1 MDKEDHKEITNL
13 QSHTFFLPSEHLE
26 GDFLFHTF
34 YFINFTNFTNFFL
47 SLRKISTME
56 SVPALFS
63 DLALILITAGVTT
76 VIFKWLKQPLVL
88 GYIVSGFLI
97 GPHFTYFPVVG
108 DATSVSTWSE
118 IGMVFLLF
126 AIGLEFSF
134 KKLKKVG
141 GPGAI
146 MVLTELIIMFTIGF
160 FVGKLFGWQRMN
172 CIFLGC
178 MLSISSTSIIVK
190 AFDDL
195 KLKNE
200 KFTADVIG
208 ALVVEDLV
216 AVILM
221 VILSTLSVGNTFDG
235 GELVLSMLKLVF
247 FLIIWFIF
255 GIYLIPSFLRLIRK
269 FMTEET
275 LVIIAIGLC
284 FMMVMLANYAGFSSA
299 LGAFV
304 MGSIL
309 AETLEADII
318 HRLITPIKNLFGA
331 IFFVSVGMMVNPQI
345 LVQYTWPVVIIALTV
360 MIIKTLSATFGML
373 ISGRDI
379 QTSLKAGF
387 CFCQI
392 GEFSFIIASLGL
404 SFKVIDEYLYPIIVT
419 VSIITTFFT
428 PYIIRLANPLYEW
441 LNPRIP
447 ERWKQAMT
455 NYSQGFKVNENTTL
469 TFKTFVVNQFKNMV
483 IYGCIIFAL
492 AVICFSAIGPFI
504 IKNINGLWGGVV
516 SIAVTLVILSP
527 FIWAMAFKYKISL
540 TNSRLITKNAFERH
554 VIAIIFILRY
564 LIAIT
569 IVTMIIRHFVSI
581 NIFEAIG
588 IAIAVSVL
596 LAFSNGIMKF
606 YDRLEKNFMENLNK
620 RQKQASFMIPEV
632 LQQNFHLE
640 KMTVS
645 PLSQIVGKQLKD
657 TVFRPKFKVSVVCVE
672 RGKNIYDLP
681 DKDLTFYPYDVV
693 TLVGSDENINKVK
706 PIIEIED
713 NELIRER
720 EKHNLSLHNVKIS
733 EKSPLCHV
741 SLLNSMFKDKYDA
754 MVIAIQRDTE
764 FVLSPSASTVFNN
777 NDIVWFV
784 SSNEAANLIKQK
796 EEI

>member
-1 MDKEDHKEITNL
+1 M
-13 QSHTFFLPSEHLE
+13 E
-26 GDFLFHTF
+26 G
-34 YFINFTNFTNFFL
+34 I
-47 SLRKISTME
+47 
-56 SVPALFS
+56 PALFS
-63 DLALILITAGVTT
+63 DLALILITAGITT

-88 GYIVSGFLI
+88 GYIVAGFLI

-108 DATSVSTWSE
+108 DTTSVSTWSE

-146 MVLTELIIMFTIGF
+146 MVLTELIIMFTTGF

-235 GELVLSMLKLVF
+235 GELVLSMIKLAF
-247 FLIIWFIF
+247 FLIIWFVF

-318 HRLITPIKNLFGA
+318 HKLVTPIKNLFAA
-331 IFFVSVGMMVNPQI
+331 IFFVSVGMLVDPKI
-345 LVQYTWPVVIIALTV
+345 LVEYTWPVVIIALTV
-360 MIIKTLSATFGML
+360 MIVKTLSATFGML

-379 QTSLKAGF
+379 HTSLKAGF

-419 VSIITTFFT
+419 VSIVTTFFT
-428 PYIIRLANPLYEW
+428 PYIIRLANPLYNW

-447 ERWKQAMT
+447 EKWKQAMT
-455 NYSQGFKVNENTTL
+455 NYSQGFKVSDSTTL
-469 TFKTFVVNQFKNMV
+469 TFKTFVINQFKNMV

-492 AVICFSAIGPFI
+492 AIICYSAIGPFI
-504 IKNINGLWGGVV
+504 IRNIHGLWGGVT
-516 SIAVTLVILSP
+516 SIAVTLAVVSP
-527 FIWAMAFKYKISL
+527 FIWAMAFKYRISL
-540 TNSRLITKNAFERH
+540 TNSRLITKNIFERH
-554 VIAIIFILRY
+554 VIVFIFILRY
-564 LIAIT
+564 IIAIT
-569 IVTMIIRHFVSI
+569 VITNILRHFISFNFFAAVGI
-581 NIFEAIG
+581 AIG
-588 IAIAVSVL
+588 ISII

-606 YDRLEKNFMENLNK
+606 YDKLEKNFMDNLNK
-620 RQKQASFMIPEV
+620 RQKQASFIIPEV

-640 KMTVS
+640 KVVVS
-645 PLSQIVGKQLKD
+645 PLSRVVGKHLKD
-657 TVFRPKFKVSVVCVE
+657 TVFRSQFKVSVVCIE
-672 RGKNIYDLP
+672 RGNHTYDLP
-681 DKDLTFYPYDVV
+681 DKDMAFYPYDIV

-706 PIIEIED
+706 PIIEVED
-713 NELIRER
+713 PELIHER
-720 EKHNLSLHNVKIS
+720 QDHNMSLHSVKIS
-733 EKSPLCHV
+733 ENSPICHV

-754 MVIAIQRDTE
+754 MVIAIQRGDH
-764 FVLSPSASTVFNN
+764 FILSPSAATVFNC
-777 NDIVWFV
+777 NDVIWFV
-784 SSNEAANLIKQK
+784 SSVEAAKMIIQK

>member
-1 MDKEDHKEITNL
+1 M
-13 QSHTFFLPSEHLE
+13 E
-26 GDFLFHTF
+26 G
-34 YFINFTNFTNFFL
+34 
-47 SLRKISTME
+47 
-56 SVPALFS
+56 VPALFS
-63 DLALILITAGVTT
+63 DLALILVTAGITT

-88 GYIVSGFLI
+88 GYIVAGFLI
-97 GPHFTYFPVVG
+97 GPHFTYFPVIN
-108 DATSVSTWSE
+108 DPTSVETWSE

-146 MVLTELIIMFTIGF
+146 MVLTELIIMFSIGF
-160 FVGKLFGWQRMN
+160 TVGKLFGWQKMN

-195 KLKNE
+195 KLKNQ

-221 VILSTLSVGNTFDG
+221 VILSTLSVGNTFNG
-235 GELVLSMLKLVF
+235 GELVLSMIKLMF

-255 GIYLIPSFLRLIRK
+255 GIYLIPSFLRLIRR

-318 HRLITPIKNLFGA
+318 HKLVTPIKNLFAA
-331 IFFVSVGMMVNPQI
+331 IFFVSVGMMVNPKV
-345 LVQYTWPVVIIALTV
+345 LVEYTWPVVIIALTI
-360 MIIKTLSATFGML
+360 MIFKTLSATFGML

-379 QTSLKAGF
+379 HTSFKAGF

-404 SFKVIDEYLYPIIVT
+404 SFKVIDEFLYPIIVT
-419 VSIITTFFT
+419 VSIVTTFFT
-428 PYIIRLANPLYEW
+428 PYIIRLADPLYNW

-447 ERWKQAMT
+447 EKWKQTMT
-455 NYSQGFKVNENTTL
+455 NYSEGFKVSENTTL
-469 TFKTFVVNQFKNMV
+469 TFKTFVINQFKNML

-492 AVICFSAIGPFI
+492 GIICYSAIGPFI
-504 IKNINGLWGGVV
+504 MKNINGLWGGVTA
-516 SIAVTLVILSP
+516 IAVTTVIISP
-527 FIWAMAFKYKISL
+527 FIWAMAFKYRISL
-540 TNSRLITKNAFERH
+540 TNSKLITKNVFERH
-554 VIAIIFILRY
+554 VIVIIFVIRYLLALIVITNILR
-564 LIAIT
+564 
-569 IVTMIIRHFVSI
+569 HFISI
-581 NIFEAIG
+581 NFFAALGIAIG
-588 IAIAVSVL
+588 ISLI
-596 LAFSNGIMKF
+596 LAFSNRIMKF
-606 YDRLEKNFMENLNK
+606 YDRLEHNFMDNLNK
-620 RQKQASFMIPEV
+620 RQKQASFIIPEV
-632 LQQNFHLE
+632 LQENFHLE
-640 KMTVS
+640 KVTVS

-657 TVFRPKFKVSVVCVE
+657 TVFRSKYKVSVVCIE
-672 RGKNIYDLP
+672 RGKDTYDLP
-681 DKDLTFYPYDVV
+681 DKDTTFYPYDIV
-693 TLVGSDENINKVK
+693 TLVGCDDNINKVK
-706 PIIEIED
+706 PIIEVED
-713 NELIRER
+713 TELIHER
-720 EKHNLSLHNVKIS
+720 KDHNMSLHSVKIS
-733 EKSPLCHV
+733 ENSPICRV

-754 MVIAIQRDTE
+754 MVIAIQRGND
-764 FVLSPSASTVFNN
+764 FILSPSALTIFNC

-784 SSNEAANLIKQK
+784 SSAEAAKMIIQK

>member
-1 MDKEDHKEITNL
+1 M
-13 QSHTFFLPSEHLE
+13 E
-26 GDFLFHTF
+26 G
-34 YFINFTNFTNFFL
+34 
-47 SLRKISTME
+47 
-56 SVPALFS
+56 VPALFS
-63 DLALILITAGVTT
+63 DLALILVTAGITT

-88 GYIVSGFLI
+88 GYIVAGFLI
-97 GPHFTYFPVVG
+97 GPHFVYFPVVS
-108 DATSVSTWSE
+108 DTTSVETWSE

-146 MVLTELIIMFTIGF
+146 MVLTELIIMFSIGF
-160 FVGKLFGWQRMN
+160 LVGKLFGWQKMN

-195 KLKNE
+195 KLKNQ

-221 VILSTLSVGNTFDG
+221 VILSTLSVGNTFNG
-235 GELVLSMLKLVF
+235 GELVLSMIKLMF

-318 HRLITPIKNLFGA
+318 HKLVTPIKNLFAA
-331 IFFVSVGMMVNPQI
+331 IFFVSVGMMVDPKI
-345 LVQYTWPVVIIALTV
+345 LVEYTWPVVIIALTI
-360 MIIKTLSATFGML
+360 MIFKTLSATFGML

-379 QTSLKAGF
+379 HTSFKAGF

-419 VSIITTFFT
+419 VSIVTTFFT
-428 PYIIRLANPLYEW
+428 PYIIRLADPLYNW

-447 ERWKQAMT
+447 EKWKQTMT
-455 NYSQGFKVNENTTL
+455 NYSEGFKVNEDTTL
-469 TFKTFVVNQFKNMV
+469 TLKTFIINQFKNML

-492 AVICFSAIGPFI
+492 AIICFSAIGPFI
-504 IKNINGLWGGVV
+504 LNNIHGIWGGVTSV
-516 SIAVTLVILSP
+516 AVTLAIVSP
-527 FIWAMAFKYKISL
+527 FIWAMAFKYRISL
-540 TNSRLITKNAFERH
+540 TNSRLITKNLFERH
-554 VIAIIFILRY
+554 VIVLLFIIRYIIALSLITYILRHF
-564 LIAIT
+564 IT
-569 IVTMIIRHFVSI
+569 INF
-581 NIFEAIG
+581 FAAIG
-588 IAIAVSVL
+588 IAVGISL
-596 LAFSNGIMKF
+596 ILAFSNGIMKF
-606 YDRLEKNFMENLNK
+606 YDRLERNFMDNLNK
-620 RQKQASFMIPEV
+620 RQKQASFIIPEV

-640 KMTVS
+640 KVTVS
-645 PLSQIVGKQLKD
+645 PLSQVVGKHLKD
-657 TVFRPKFKVSVVCVE
+657 TVFRSQYKVSVVCIE
-672 RGKNIYDLP
+672 RGNNTYDLP
-681 DKDLTFYPYDVV
+681 DKDMAFYPYDIV

-706 PIIEIED
+706 PIIEVED
-713 NELIRER
+713 TELIHER
-720 EKHNLSLHNVKIS
+720 KDHNMSLHSFKVS
-733 EKSPLCHV
+733 EKSQLCHV

-754 MVIAIQRDTE
+754 MVIAIQRGND
-764 FVLSPSASTVFNN
+764 FILSPSASTIFHC

-784 SSNEAANLIKQK
+784 SSVDAAKMIIQK
-796 EEI
+796 EEL

>member
-1 MDKEDHKEITNL
+1 M
-13 QSHTFFLPSEHLE
+13 E
-26 GDFLFHTF
+26 G
-34 YFINFTNFTNFFL
+34 
-47 SLRKISTME
+47 
-56 SVPALFS
+56 VPALFF
-63 DLALILITAGVTT
+63 DLALILITAGITT

-88 GYIVSGFLI
+88 GYIVAGFLI
-97 GPHFTYFPVVG
+97 GPHFTYFPVVE
-108 DATSVSTWSE
+108 DPSSVETWSE

-146 MVLTELIIMFTIGF
+146 MVLTELIIMFTTGF
-160 FVGKLFGWQRMN
+160 FVGKLFGWQKMN

-195 KLKNE
+195 KLKSQ

-221 VILSTLSVGNTFDG
+221 VILSTLSVGNTFNG
-235 GELVLSMLKLVF
+235 GELVLSMVKLMF
-247 FLIIWFIF
+247 FLVIWFIF
-255 GIYLIPSFLRLIRK
+255 GIYLIPSFLRFIRK

-275 LVIIAIGLC
+275 LVIIGIGLC

-318 HRLITPIKNLFGA
+318 HKLVTPIKNLFAA
-331 IFFVSVGMMVNPQI
+331 IFFVSVGMMVDPKI
-345 LVQYTWPVVIIALTV
+345 LVDYTWPVVIIALTI
-360 MIIKTLSATFGML
+360 MIVKTLSATFGML

-379 QTSLKAGF
+379 HTSLKAGF

-419 VSIITTFFT
+419 VSIVTTFFT
-428 PYIIRLANPLYEW
+428 PYIIRLANPLYNW

-455 NYSQGFKVNENTTL
+455 NYSEGFKLNDNTTL
-469 TFKTFVVNQFKNMV
+469 TFKAFVINQFKNMV

-492 AVICFSAIGPFI
+492 ALICYSAIGPFVVNN
-504 IKNINGLWGGVV
+504 IKGLWGGLT
-516 SIAVTLVILSP
+516 SIAITLAILAP

-540 TNSRLITKNAFERH
+540 TNSRLISKNLFERH
-554 VIAIIFILRY
+554 VIASIFILRY
-564 LIAIT
+564 IIAIF
-569 IVTMIIRHFVSI
+569 IITNILRHFISI
-581 NIFEAIG
+581 NFFAAIG
-588 IAIAVSVL
+588 IAVVISL
-596 LAFSNGIMKF
+596 ILAFSNSIMKF

-620 RQKQASFMIPEV
+620 RQKQASFIIPEV

-640 KMTVS
+640 KVIVS
-645 PLSQIVGKQLKD
+645 PLSQVVGKQLKN
-657 TVFRPKFKVSVVCVE
+657 TVFRSQYKVSVVSIE
-672 RGKNIYDLP
+672 RGNTIYDLP
-681 DKDLTFYPYDVV
+681 DKDIVFYPYDIV

-706 PIIEIED
+706 PIIEVED
-713 NELIRER
+713 PELIHER
-720 EKHNLSLHNVKIS
+720 KGHNMSLHSVTLS
-733 EKSPLCHV
+733 DKSPICQV
-741 SLLNSMFKDKYDA
+741 SLLNSLFKDKYDA
-754 MVIAIQRDTE
+754 MVIAIQRGND
-764 FVLSPSASTVFNN
+764 FILSPSAATVFHS
-777 NDIVWFV
+777 DDVIWFV
-784 SSNEAANLIKQK
+784 STIEAAKMIKLK
-796 EEI
+796 EEV

>member
-1 MDKEDHKEITNL
+1 M
-13 QSHTFFLPSEHLE
+13 E
-26 GDFLFHTF
+26 G
-34 YFINFTNFTNFFL
+34 
-47 SLRKISTME
+47 
-56 SVPALFS
+56 VPALFF

-88 GYIVSGFLI
+88 GYIVAGFLI
-97 GPHFTYFPVVG
+97 GPHFTYFPVIS
-108 DATSVSTWSE
+108 DTNSVATWSE

-146 MVLTELIIMFTIGF
+146 MVLTELIIMFTTGF
-160 FVGKLFGWQRMN
+160 FVGKLFGWQKMN

-200 KFTADVIG
+200 KFTTHVIG

-221 VILSTLSVGNTFDG
+221 VILSTLSVGNTFNG
-235 GELVLSMLKLVF
+235 GELVLSMLKLGF
-247 FLIIWFIF
+247 FLIIWFVF
-255 GIYLIPSFLRLIRK
+255 GIYLIPSFLKLIRR

-304 MGSIL
+304 MGSIM

-318 HRLITPIKNLFGA
+318 HKLITPIKNLFAA
-331 IFFVSVGMMVNPQI
+331 IFFVSVGMMVDPKI
-345 LVQYTWPVVIIALTV
+345 LIEYTWPVVVIALAV
-360 MIIKTLSATFGML
+360 MIVKTLSATAGML

-379 QTSLKAGF
+379 HTSLKAGF

-392 GEFSFIIASLGL
+392 GEFSFIIASLGM

-419 VSIITTFFT
+419 VSIVTTFFT
-428 PYIIRLANPLYEW
+428 PYIIRLADPLYKW
-441 LNPRIP
+441 INPRIP
-447 ERWKQAMT
+447 EKWKQAMT
-455 NYSQGFKVNENTTL
+455 NYSEGFKINENTTL
-469 TFKTFVVNQFKNMV
+469 TFKTFVVNQFKNML

-492 AVICFSAIGPFI
+492 ALICFSVIGPFI
-504 IKNINGLWGGVV
+504 VNNVHGIWGGLIA
-516 SIAVTLVILSP
+516 IAVALVIVSP
-527 FIWAMAFKYKISL
+527 FIWAMAFKYRISL
-540 TNSRLITKNAFERH
+540 TNSRLLTKNAFERH
-554 VIAIIFILRY
+554 VIVIIFVLRY

-569 IVTMIIRHFVSI
+569 IITYIIRHFITI
-581 NIFEAIG
+581 NFFAAVG
-588 IAIAVSVL
+588 IAIGFSII
-596 LAFSNGIMKF
+596 LAISNGIMKF

-620 RQKQASFMIPEV
+620 RQKQASFIVPEV

-640 KMTVS
+640 KVVVS
-645 PLSQIVGKQLKD
+645 PLSRVVGKQLKD
-657 TVFRPKFKVSVVCVE
+657 TVFRRDFKVSVVCIE

-681 DKDLTFYPYDVV
+681 DKDMAFYPYDIV
-693 TLVGSDENINKVK
+693 TLVGNDENINKVR
-706 PIIEIED
+706 PIIEVED
-713 NELIRER
+713 TELIRER
-720 EKHNLSLHNVKIS
+720 EEHDMSLHSVKIS
-733 EKSPLCHV
+733 EKSPICHV
-741 SLLNSMFKDKYDA
+741 SLLNSMFKDKYNA
-754 MVIAIQRDTE
+754 MVIAIQRGND
-764 FVLSPSASTVFNN
+764 FIISPSASTVFGCD
-777 NDIVWFV
+777 DIVWFV
-784 SSNEAANLIKQK
+784 SSNETAKMIIQK

>member
-1 MDKEDHKEITNL
+1 M
-13 QSHTFFLPSEHLE
+13 E
-26 GDFLFHTF
+26 G
-34 YFINFTNFTNFFL
+34 
-47 SLRKISTME
+47 
-56 SVPALFS
+56 VPALFS
-63 DLALILITAGVTT
+63 DLALILVTAGITT

-88 GYIVSGFLI
+88 GYIVAGFLI
-97 GPHFTYFPVVG
+97 GPHFVYFPVVS
-108 DATSVSTWSE
+108 DTTSVETWSE

-146 MVLTELIIMFTIGF
+146 MVLTELIIMFSIGF
-160 FVGKLFGWQRMN
+160 LVGKLFGWQKMN

-195 KLKNE
+195 KLKNQ

-221 VILSTLSVGNTFDG
+221 VILSTLSVGNTFNG
-235 GELVLSMLKLVF
+235 GELVLSMIKLMF

-318 HRLITPIKNLFGA
+318 HKLVTPIKNLFAA
-331 IFFVSVGMMVNPQI
+331 IFFVSVGMMVDPKI
-345 LVQYTWPVVIIALTV
+345 LVEYTWPVVIIALTI
-360 MIIKTLSATFGML
+360 MIFKTLSATFGML

-379 QTSLKAGF
+379 HTSFKAGF

-392 GEFSFIIASLGL
+392 GEFSFIIATLGL

-419 VSIITTFFT
+419 VSIVTTFFT
-428 PYIIRLANPLYEW
+428 PYIIRLADPLYNW

-447 ERWKQAMT
+447 EKWKQTMT
-455 NYSQGFKVNENTTL
+455 NYSEGFKVNEDTTL
-469 TFKTFVVNQFKNMV
+469 TLKTFIINQFKNML

-492 AVICFSAIGPFI
+492 AIICFSAIGPFI
-504 IKNINGLWGGVV
+504 LNNIHGIWGGVTSV
-516 SIAVTLVILSP
+516 AVTLAIVSP
-527 FIWAMAFKYKISL
+527 FIWAMAFKYRISL
-540 TNSRLITKNAFERH
+540 TNSRLITKNLFERH
-554 VIAIIFILRY
+554 VIVLLFIIRYIIALSLITYILRHF
-564 LIAIT
+564 IT
-569 IVTMIIRHFVSI
+569 INF
-581 NIFEAIG
+581 FAAIG
-588 IAIAVSVL
+588 IAVGISL
-596 LAFSNGIMKF
+596 ILAFSNGIMKF
-606 YDRLEKNFMENLNK
+606 YDRLERNFMDNLNK
-620 RQKQASFMIPEV
+620 RQKQASFIIPEV

-640 KMTVS
+640 KVTVS
-645 PLSQIVGKQLKD
+645 PLSQVVGKHLKD
-657 TVFRPKFKVSVVCVE
+657 TVFRSQYKVSVVCIE
-672 RGKNIYDLP
+672 RGNNTYDLP
-681 DKDLTFYPYDVV
+681 DKDMAFYPYDIV

-706 PIIEIED
+706 PIIEVED
-713 NELIRER
+713 TELIHER
-720 EKHNLSLHNVKIS
+720 KDHNMSLHSFKVS
-733 EKSPLCHV
+733 EKSQLCHV

-754 MVIAIQRDTE
+754 MVIAIQRGND
-764 FVLSPSASTVFNN
+764 FILSPSASTIFHC

-784 SSNEAANLIKQK
+784 SSVDAAKMIIQK

>member
-1 MDKEDHKEITNL
+1 M
-13 QSHTFFLPSEHLE
+13 E
-26 GDFLFHTF
+26 G
-34 YFINFTNFTNFFL
+34 
-47 SLRKISTME
+47 
-56 SVPALFS
+56 VPALFS

-88 GYIVSGFLI
+88 GYIVAGFLI

-108 DATSVSTWSE
+108 DTTSVSTWSE

-146 MVLTELIIMFTIGF
+146 MVLTELIIMFTSGF
-160 FVGKLFGWQRMN
+160 LVGKLFGWQKMN

-235 GELVLSMLKLVF
+235 GELVLSMIKLAF

-269 FMTEET
+269 FMTKET
-275 LVIIAIGLC
+275 LIIIAIGLC

-318 HRLITPIKNLFGA
+318 HELVTPIKNLFAA
-331 IFFVSVGMMVNPQI
+331 IFFVSVGMLVDPKI
-345 LVQYTWPVVIIALTV
+345 LVEYTWPVVIIALTV

-379 QTSLKAGF
+379 HTSFKAGF

-419 VSIITTFFT
+419 VSIVTTFFT
-428 PYIIRLANPLYEW
+428 PYIIRLANPLYNW

-447 ERWKQAMT
+447 EKWKLAMT
-455 NYSQGFKVNENTTL
+455 NYSQGFKVNDDTTL
-469 TFKTFVVNQFKNMV
+469 TFKTFVINQFKNMV

-492 AVICFSAIGPFI
+492 SIICYSLIGPFI
-504 IKNINGLWGGVV
+504 GNNINGLWGH
-516 SIAVTLVILSP
+516 IASAVITLAIVSP
-527 FIWAMAFKYKISL
+527 FIWAMAFKYRISL
-540 TNSRLITKNAFERH
+540 TNSRLLSKNLFERH
-554 VIAIIFILRY
+554 VVVFIFIIRY
-564 LIAIT
+564 LIAIILIT
-569 IVTMIIRHFVSI
+569 SILRHFIII
-581 NIFEAIG
+581 NFFAAIG
-588 IAIAVSVL
+588 IAIGVSII
-596 LAFSNGIMKF
+596 LALSNGIMKF
-606 YDRLEKNFMENLNK
+606 YDRLEKHFMDNLNK
-620 RQKQASFMIPEV
+620 RQKQASFIIPEV

-640 KMTVS
+640 KVTVS
-645 PLSQIVGKQLKD
+645 PLSRIVGKQLKD
-657 TVFRPKFKVSVVCVE
+657 TVFRSEFKVSVVCIE
-672 RGKNIYDLP
+672 RGKNTYDLP
-681 DKDLTFYPYDVV
+681 DKDMAFYPYDKV

-706 PIIEIED
+706 QIIEIED
-713 NELIRER
+713 TELIHER
-720 EKHNLSLHNVKIS
+720 HEHNMNLHSVKIS
-733 EKSPLCHV
+733 EKSPICHV
-741 SLLNSMFKDKYDA
+741 SLVNSMFKDKYDA
-754 MVIAIQRDTE
+754 MVIAIQRGNN
-764 FVLSPSASTVFNN
+764 FILSPSASTVFAS
-777 NDIVWFV
+777 NDVIWFV
-784 SSNEAANLIKQK
+784 SSNQAAKMIIQK

>member
-1 MDKEDHKEITNL
+1 M
-13 QSHTFFLPSEHLE
+13 E
-26 GDFLFHTF
+26 G
-34 YFINFTNFTNFFL
+34 
-47 SLRKISTME
+47 
-56 SVPALFS
+56 VPALFF

-88 GYIVSGFLI
+88 GYIVAGFLI
-97 GPHFTYFPVVG
+97 GPHFTYFPVVS
-108 DATSVSTWSE
+108 DASSVSTWSE

-146 MVLTELIIMFTIGF
+146 MVLTELIIMFTTGF

-221 VILSTLSVGNTFDG
+221 VVLSTLSVGNTFDG
-235 GELVLSMLKLVF
+235 GELVFSMLKLMF

-255 GIYLIPSFLRLIRK
+255 GIYLIPSFLRMIRR
-269 FMTEET
+269 FMTKET

-318 HRLITPIKNLFGA
+318 HRLVTPIKNLFAA
-331 IFFVSVGMMVNPQI
+331 IFFVSVGMLVDPEI
-345 LVQYTWPVVIIALTV
+345 LVDYTWPVIAIALTV
-360 MIIKTLSATFGML
+360 MIVKTLSATFGML

-379 QTSLKAGF
+379 HTSFKAGF

-419 VSIITTFFT
+419 VSIVTTFFT
-428 PYIIRLANPLYEW
+428 PYIMRLADPLYNW

-447 ERWKQAMT
+447 EKWKQAMT
-455 NYSQGFKVNENTTL
+455 DYSQGFKVNEHTTL
-469 TFKTFVVNQFKNMV
+469 TFKTFVINQLKDML

-492 AVICFSAIGPFI
+492 GVICFSAVGPYLMR
-504 IKNINGLWGGVV
+504 NINGIWGGIA
-516 SIAVTLVILSP
+516 SIAVTLAIVSP
-527 FIWAMAFKYKISL
+527 FIWAMAFKYRISL
-540 TNSRLITKNAFERH
+540 TNSKLITKNSFERH
-554 VIAIIFILRY
+554 IIALIFLLRY
-564 LIAIT
+564 LIATSIIT
-569 IVTMIIRHFVSI
+569 NIILHFVSL
-581 NIFEAIG
+581 NFFAALG
-588 IAIAVSVL
+588 LAFVASLL
-596 LAFSNGIMKF
+596 LAFSNRIMKF
-606 YDRLEKNFMENLNK
+606 YDKLEKNFMENLNK
-620 RQKQASFMIPEV
+620 RQKQASFIIPEV

-640 KMTVS
+640 KVTVS
-645 PLSQIVGKQLKD
+645 PLSQVVGKQLKD
-657 TVFRPKFKVSVVCVE
+657 TVFRSQYKVSVVCIE
-672 RGKNIYDLP
+672 RGKDTYDLP
-681 DKDLTFYPYDVV
+681 DKDMAFYPYDIV
-693 TLVGSDENINKVK
+693 TLVGCDENINKVK
-706 PIIEIED
+706 PIIEVED
-713 NELIRER
+713 NELIHER
-720 EKHNLSLHNVKIS
+720 KGHNMSLHSVKIS
-733 EKSPLCHV
+733 ENSPICHV
-741 SLLNSMFKDKYDA
+741 SLLNSMFKDRYDA
-754 MVIAIQRDTE
+754 MVIAIQRGSD
-764 FVLSPSASTVFNN
+764 FLLSPSASTVFNC
-777 NDIVWFV
+777 NDIIWFV
-784 SSNEAANLIKQK
+784 SSLEAAKLIKDK
-796 EEI
+796 EEN

>member
-1 MDKEDHKEITNL
+1 
-13 QSHTFFLPSEHLE
+13 
-26 GDFLFHTF
+26 
-34 YFINFTNFTNFFL
+34 
-47 SLRKISTME
+47 ME

-88 GYIVSGFLI
+88 GYIVAGFLI

-255 GIYLIPSFLRLIRK
+255 GIYLIPSFLKLIRK

-554 VIAIIFILRY
+554 VIAIIFIFRY

-657 TVFRPKFKVSVVCVE
+657 TVFRQKFKVSVVCVE

-720 EKHNLSLHNVKIS
+720 EEHNMSLHNVKIS

>member
-1 MDKEDHKEITNL
+1 M
-13 QSHTFFLPSEHLE
+13 E
-26 GDFLFHTF
+26 G
-34 YFINFTNFTNFFL
+34 I
-47 SLRKISTME
+47 
-56 SVPALFS
+56 PALFS

-88 GYIVSGFLI
+88 GYIVAGFLI
-97 GPHFTYFPVVG
+97 GPHFTYFPVIN
-108 DATSVSTWSE
+108 DTNSVETWSE

-146 MVLTELIIMFTIGF
+146 MVLTELIIMFTTGF
-160 FVGKLFGWQRMN
+160 FVGKLFGWQKMN

-200 KFTADVIG
+200 KFTTHVIG

-235 GELVLSMLKLVF
+235 GELVLSMVKLMF
-247 FLIIWFIF
+247 FLIIWFVF

-318 HRLITPIKNLFGA
+318 HKLITPIKNLFAA
-331 IFFVSVGMMVNPQI
+331 IFFVSVGMMVDPKI
-345 LVQYTWPVVIIALTV
+345 LLEYTWPVVIIALTV
-360 MIIKTLSATFGML
+360 MVFKTLSATAGML

-379 QTSLKAGF
+379 HTSLKAGF

-428 PYIIRLANPLYEW
+428 PYIIRLADPLYNW

-447 ERWKQAMT
+447 EKWKQAMT
-455 NYSQGFKVNENTTL
+455 NYSEGFKVNDNTTL
-469 TFKTFVVNQFKNMV
+469 TFRTFVINQFKNML
-483 IYGCIIFAL
+483 IYGCIILAL
-492 AVICFSAIGPFI
+492 ALICFSAIGPFI
-504 IKNINGLWGGVV
+504 VNHIHSFTYSFTRWAL
-516 SIAVTLVILSP
+516 TL
-527 FIWAMAFKYKISL
+527 SL
-540 TNSRLITKNAFERH
+540 LTLA
-554 VIAIIFILRY
+554 
-564 LIAIT
+564 
-569 IVTMIIRHFVSI
+569 
-581 NIFEAIG
+581 
-588 IAIAVSVL
+588 AVSVSITT
-596 LAFSNGIMKF
+596 APT
-606 YDRLEKNFMENLNK
+606 
-620 RQKQASFMIPEV
+620 QPTAQALSTTPYR
-632 LQQNFHLE
+632 N
-640 KMTVS
+640 TSTTPSS
-645 PLSQIVGKQLKD
+645 P
-657 TVFRPKFKVSVVCVE
+657 
-672 RGKNIYDLP
+672 
-681 DKDLTFYPYDVV
+681 
-693 TLVGSDENINKVK
+693 
-706 PIIEIED
+706 
-713 NELIRER
+713 
-720 EKHNLSLHNVKIS
+720 
-733 EKSPLCHV
+733 
-741 SLLNSMFKDKYDA
+741 
-754 MVIAIQRDTE
+754 
-764 FVLSPSASTVFNN
+764 
-777 NDIVWFV
+777 
-784 SSNEAANLIKQK
+784 
-796 EEI
+796 

>member
-1 MDKEDHKEITNL
+1 M
-13 QSHTFFLPSEHLE
+13 E
-26 GDFLFHTF
+26 G
-34 YFINFTNFTNFFL
+34 
-47 SLRKISTME
+47 
-56 SVPALFS
+56 VPALFF

-88 GYIVSGFLI
+88 GYIVAGFLI

-108 DATSVSTWSE
+108 DNSSVSTWSE

-146 MVLTELIIMFTIGF
+146 MVLTELIIMFSIGF
-160 FVGKLFGWQRMN
+160 LIGKLFGWQKMN

-221 VILSTLSVGNTFDG
+221 VILSTLSVKNTFDG
-235 GELVLSMLKLVF
+235 GELVLSMVKLMF

-255 GIYLIPSFLRLIRK
+255 GIYLIPSFLKLIRK
-269 FMTEET
+269 FMTKET
-275 LVIIAIGLC
+275 LVIISIGLC

-318 HRLITPIKNLFGA
+318 HRLVTPIKNLFAA
-331 IFFVSVGMMVNPQI
+331 IFFVSVGMLVDPEI
-345 LVQYTWPVVIIALTV
+345 LVKYTWPVIIIALTV
-360 MIIKTLSATFGML
+360 MIVKTLSATFGML

-379 QTSLKAGF
+379 HTSFKAGF

-392 GEFSFIIASLGL
+392 GEFSFIIAALGL

-419 VSIITTFFT
+419 VSIVTTFFT
-428 PYIIRLANPLYEW
+428 PYIMRIADPLYNW
-441 LNPRIP
+441 INPRIP

-455 NYSQGFKVNENTTL
+455 NYSQGFKVNEDTTL
-469 TFKTFVVNQFKNMV
+469 TFKTFVINQFKNMV

-492 AVICFSAIGPFI
+492 GLICLSLTGALI
-504 IKNINGLWGGVV
+504 INNINGIWGVIT
-516 SIAVTLVILSP
+516 SIGVTLIIVSP

-540 TNSRLITKNAFERH
+540 TNSKLITKNKFEHH
-554 VIAIIFILRY
+554 VIVFIFVLRYIIAIIV
-564 LIAIT
+564 IT
-569 IVTMIIRHFVSI
+569 SIIRHLISI
-581 NIFEAIG
+581 NIFGALG
-588 IAIAVSVL
+588 IAFAISL
-596 LAFSNGIMKF
+596 ILAFSNGIMKF
-606 YDRLEKNFMENLNK
+606 YDRIEKNFMENLNK
-620 RQKQASFMIPEV
+620 RQKQASFIIPEV

-640 KMTVS
+640 KVTVS
-645 PLSQIVGKQLKD
+645 PLSQVVGKQLKD
-657 TVFRPKFKVSVVCVE
+657 TVFRSKYKVSVVCIE

-681 DKDLTFYPYDVV
+681 DKDMAFYPYDIV
-693 TLVGSDENINKVK
+693 TLVGCDENINKVK

-713 NELIRER
+713 TELIRER
-720 EKHNLSLHNVKIS
+720 VAHKMNLHFVTIS

-754 MVIAIQRDTE
+754 MVIAIQRGNDYI
-764 FVLSPSASTVFNN
+764 LSPSASTIFHDK
-777 NDIVWFV
+777 DIIWFV
-784 SSNEAANLIKQK
+784 SSNDAAKMIKQK

>member
-1 MDKEDHKEITNL
+1 
-13 QSHTFFLPSEHLE
+13 
-26 GDFLFHTF
+26 
-34 YFINFTNFTNFFL
+34 
-47 SLRKISTME
+47 ME

-63 DLALILITAGVTT
+63 DLALILITAGITT

-88 GYIVSGFLI
+88 GYIVAGFLI
-97 GPHFTYFPVVG
+97 GPYFTYFPVVN
-108 DATSVSTWSE
+108 DPNSVSTWSE

-146 MVLTELIIMFTIGF
+146 MVLTELVIMFSTGF
-160 FVGKLFGWQRMN
+160 IVGKFFGWQKMN

-195 KLKNE
+195 KLKHE

-221 VILSTLSVGNTFDG
+221 VILSTLSVGNAFNG
-235 GELVLSMLKLVF
+235 GELLMSMLKLVF
-247 FLIIWFIF
+247 FLVIWFIF

-309 AETLEADII
+309 SETLEADII

-331 IFFVSVGMMVNPQI
+331 IFFVSVGMLVNPQI
-345 LVQYTWPVVIIALTV
+345 LVQYTWPVIIIALIV
-360 MIIKTLSATFGML
+360 MIVKTLSATAGML

-379 QTSLKAGF
+379 NTSLKAGF

-392 GEFSFIIASLGL
+392 GEFSFIIAALGL
-404 SFKVIDEYLYPIIVT
+404 RFKVIDEYLYPIIVT
-419 VSIITTFFT
+419 VSIVTTFFT
-428 PYIIRLANPLYEW
+428 PYIMRLANPIYNW

-447 ERWKQAMT
+447 EKWRQAMT
-455 NYSQGFKVNENTTL
+455 NYSEGFRVNDNTTL
-469 TFKTFVVNQFKNMV
+469 TFGTFVLNQLKNIV
-483 IYGCIIFAL
+483 IYACITFA
-492 AVICFSAIGPFI
+492 ISMISFFIGKFVVGY
-504 IKNINGLWGGVV
+504 INGIWGNITAALV
-516 SIAVTLVILSP
+516 SLTIVAP
-527 FIWAMAFKYKISL
+527 FIWAMAFKYNISY
-540 TNSRLITKNAFERH
+540 TNSRLISKNMFEKH
-554 VIAIIFILRY
+554 IVVLIFILRY
-564 LIAIT
+564 IIAIVF
-569 IVTMIIRHFVSI
+569 ISLIIRHYFKI
-581 NIFEAIG
+581 NIFEIIG
-588 IAIAVSVL
+588 IAIFVSII
-596 LAFSNGIMKF
+596 LAFSNRIMKF
-606 YDRLEKNFMENLNK
+606 YDKIEKNFMENLNK
-620 RQKQASFMIPEV
+620 KQKQASFIVPEV

-640 KMTVS
+640 KVTIS
-645 PLSQIVGKQLKD
+645 PLSNIVGKQLKN
-657 TVFRPKFKVSVVCVE
+657 TVFRSKFKVSVVCIE

-681 DKDLTFYPYDVV
+681 DKDMVFYPHDVV
-693 TLVGSDENINKVK
+693 TLVGNDDNINKVK
-706 PIIEIED
+706 ALIEVED
-713 NELIRER
+713 NELIHER
-720 EKHNLSLHNVKIS
+720 QEHNMSLHFVIIS
-733 EKSPLCHV
+733 EKSPICHV

-754 MVIAIQRDTE
+754 MVIAIQRE
-764 FVLSPSASTVFNN
+764 EGFILSPSASTVFNC
-777 NDIVWFV
+777 NDKIWFV
-784 SSNEAANLIKQK
+784 SSNESAQMIKQK

>member
-1 MDKEDHKEITNL
+1 M
-13 QSHTFFLPSEHLE
+13 E
-26 GDFLFHTF
+26 G
-34 YFINFTNFTNFFL
+34 
-47 SLRKISTME
+47 
-56 SVPALFS
+56 VPALFF

-88 GYIVSGFLI
+88 GYIVAGFLI
-97 GPHFTYFPVVG
+97 GPHFTHFPVVE
-108 DATSVSTWSE
+108 DPTSVETWSE

-146 MVLTELIIMFTIGF
+146 MVLTELIIMFTTGF
-160 FVGKLFGWQRMN
+160 FVGKLFGWQKMN

-195 KLKNE
+195 KLKSQ

-235 GELVLSMLKLVF
+235 GELVLSMVKLIF
-247 FLIIWFIF
+247 FLVIWFIF

-275 LVIIAIGLC
+275 LVIIGIGLC
-284 FMMVMLANYAGFSSA
+284 FLMVMLANYAGFSSA

-318 HRLITPIKNLFGA
+318 HKLVTPIKNLFAA
-331 IFFVSVGMMVNPQI
+331 IFFVSVGMMVDPEI
-345 LVQYTWPVVIIALTV
+345 LVKYTWPVVIIALTI
-360 MIIKTLSATFGML
+360 MIVKTLSATFGML

-379 QTSLKAGF
+379 HTSLKAGF

-419 VSIITTFFT
+419 VSIVTTFFT
-428 PYIIRLANPLYEW
+428 PYIIRLADPLYNW

-447 ERWKQAMT
+447 ERWKQAMS
-455 NYSQGFKVNENTTL
+455 NYSEGFKLNDTTTL
-469 TFKTFVVNQFKNMV
+469 TFRTFVINQFKNMV

-492 AVICFSAIGPFI
+492 ALICFSAIGPFVVNN
-504 IKNINGLWGGVV
+504 IKGIWGGLT
-516 SIAVTLVILSP
+516 SIAITLAILSP

-540 TNSRLITKNAFERH
+540 TNSRLISKNIFERH
-554 VIAIIFILRY
+554 VIALIFIIRY
-564 LIAIT
+564 IIAIFIIMRILRHYIT
-569 IVTMIIRHFVSI
+569 INFFAAM
-581 NIFEAIG
+581 G
-588 IAIAVSVL
+588 IAIVISII
-596 LAFSNGIMKF
+596 LAFSNRIMKF
-606 YDRLEKNFMENLNK
+606 YDRLERNFMDNLNK
-620 RQKQASFMIPEV
+620 RQKQASFIIPEV

-640 KMTVS
+640 KVTVS
-645 PLSQIVGKQLKD
+645 PLSQVVGKQLKN
-657 TVFRPKFKVSVVCVE
+657 TVFRSQYKVSVVCIE
-672 RGKNIYDLP
+672 RGNVIYDLP
-681 DKDLTFYPYDVV
+681 DKDIMFYPYDVV

-706 PIIEIED
+706 PIIEVED
-713 NELIRER
+713 PELIHER
-720 EKHNLSLHNVKIS
+720 KGHNMSLHSVTLS
-733 EKSPLCHV
+733 DKSPICQV
-741 SLLNSMFKDKYDA
+741 SLLNSLFKDKYDA
-754 MVIAIQRDTE
+754 MVIAIQRGND
-764 FVLSPSASTVFNN
+764 FILSPSASTIFHSDDV
-777 NDIVWFV
+777 IWFV
-784 SSNEAANLIKQK
+784 STIEAAKMIKLK

>member
-1 MDKEDHKEITNL
+1 MEGVPGL
-13 QSHTFFLPSEHLE
+13 FF
-26 GDFLFHTF
+26 
-34 YFINFTNFTNFFL
+34 
-47 SLRKISTME
+47 
-56 SVPALFS
+56 

-88 GYIVSGFLI
+88 GYIVAGFLI
-97 GPHFTYFPVVG
+97 GPHFTYFPVVE
-108 DATSVSTWSE
+108 DPTSVSTWSE

-146 MVLTELIIMFTIGF
+146 MVLTELIIMFSSGF
-160 FVGKLFGWQRMN
+160 FVGKLFGWQRMD

-195 KLKNE
+195 RLKNE

-221 VILSTLSVGNTFDG
+221 VVLSTLSVGNTFNG
-235 GELVLSMLKLVF
+235 GELVLSMIKLVF
-247 FLIIWFIF
+247 FLVIWFIF

-269 FMTEET
+269 FMTKET
-275 LVIIAIGLC
+275 LVIISIGLC

-318 HRLITPIKNLFGA
+318 HKLVTPIKNLFAA
-331 IFFVSVGMMVNPQI
+331 IFFVSVGMLVDPKI
-345 LVQYTWPVVIIALTV
+345 LIEYTWPVVIIALTV
-360 MIIKTLSATFGML
+360 MIVKTLSATIGML

-379 QTSLKAGF
+379 HTSLDAGF

-419 VSIITTFFT
+419 VSIVTTFFT
-428 PYIIRLANPLYEW
+428 PYIIRLANPLYNW
-441 LNPRIP
+441 LNPHIP
-447 ERWKQAMT
+447 EKWKQAMT
-455 NYSQGFKVNENTTL
+455 NYSEGFKVNENTTL
-469 TFKTFVVNQFKNMV
+469 TFKTFVVNQFKNML

-492 AVICFSAIGPFI
+492 ALICYSALGTFVINNIPGLLGGFI
-504 IKNINGLWGGVV
+504 
-516 SIAVTLVILSP
+516 SIAITLIIVSP

-540 TNSRLITKNAFERH
+540 TNSKLITKNAFERH
-554 VIAIIFILRY
+554 VIVFIFILRY

-569 IVTMIIRHFVSI
+569 IITNILRHFISF
-581 NIFEAIG
+581 NFFAAIG
-588 IAIAVSVL
+588 IAIGYSII

-620 RQKQASFMIPEV
+620 RQKQGTFIIPEV

-640 KMTVS
+640 KVTVS
-645 PLSQIVGKQLKD
+645 PLSQVVGKQLKD
-657 TVFRPKFKVSVVCVE
+657 TVFRKQFKVSVVCIE
-672 RGKNIYDLP
+672 RGKNVYDLP
-681 DKDLTFYPYDVV
+681 DKDMAFYPYDIV
-693 TLVGSDENINKVK
+693 TLVGNDDNINKVR
-706 PIIEIED
+706 PIIEVED
-713 NELIRER
+713 TELIRER
-720 EKHNLSLHNVKIS
+720 KGHDMSLHSVKIS
-733 EKSPLCHV
+733 EKSPICHV

-754 MVIAIQRDTE
+754 MVIAIQRGND
-764 FVLSPSASTVFNN
+764 FILSPSASTVFNN
-777 NDIVWFV
+777 NDIIWFV
-784 SSNEAANLIKQK
+784 SSIDAAKMIIQK

>member
-1 MDKEDHKEITNL
+1 M
-13 QSHTFFLPSEHLE
+13 E
-26 GDFLFHTF
+26 G
-34 YFINFTNFTNFFL
+34 
-47 SLRKISTME
+47 
-56 SVPALFS
+56 VPALFF

-76 VIFKWLKQPLVL
+76 VVFKWLKQPLVL
-88 GYIVSGFLI
+88 GYIVAGFLI
-97 GPHFTYFPVVG
+97 GPHFTYFPVVE
-108 DATSVSTWSE
+108 DPTSVETWSE

-146 MVLTELIIMFTIGF
+146 MVLTELIIMFTTGF
-160 FVGKLFGWQRMN
+160 LVGKLLGWQRMN

-221 VILSTLSVGNTFDG
+221 VVLSTLSVGNTFDG
-235 GELVLSMLKLVF
+235 GELVFSMIKLVF
-247 FLIIWFIF
+247 FLIIWFVF
-255 GIYLIPSFLRLIRK
+255 GIYLIPSFLKLIRK

-275 LVIIAIGLC
+275 LVIITIGLC
-284 FMMVMLANYAGFSSA
+284 FIMVMLANYAGFSSA

-318 HRLITPIKNLFGA
+318 HKLVTPIKNLFAA
-331 IFFVSVGMMVNPQI
+331 IFFVSVGMLVDPKI
-345 LVQYTWPVVIIALTV
+345 LMEYTWPVIIIALTV

-379 QTSLKAGF
+379 HTSLKAGF

-392 GEFSFIIASLGL
+392 GEFSFIIAALGL
-404 SFKVIDEYLYPIIVT
+404 SFNVIDEYLYPIIVT

-428 PYIIRLANPLYEW
+428 PYVIRLANPLYNW
-441 LNPRIP
+441 LNPKIP
-447 ERWKQAMT
+447 EKWKLAMS
-455 NYSQGFKVNENTTL
+455 NYSEGFKVSETTTL
-469 TFKTFVVNQFKNMV
+469 TFKTFVINQFKNML

-492 AVICFSAIGPFI
+492 TIICFSAIGSFI
-504 IKNINGLWGGVV
+504 IKNIHGLWGGFTA
-516 SIAVTLVILSP
+516 IAVTLLIVSP

-540 TNSRLITKNAFERH
+540 TNSKLISKNIFEQH
-554 VIAIIFILRY
+554 VVTIIFILRFI
-564 LIAIT
+564 IAIS
-569 IVTMIIRHFVSI
+569 IITYIILHFISL
-581 NIFEAIG
+581 NFFEALIL
-588 IAIAVSVL
+588 AIVFSVI
-596 LAFSNGIMKF
+596 LALSNGIMKF
-606 YDRLEKNFMENLNK
+606 YDKLEKNFTDNLNK
-620 RQKQASFMIPEV
+620 RQKQASFIIPEV

-640 KMTVS
+640 KVTVS
-645 PLSQIVGKQLKD
+645 PLCQVVGKQLKN
-657 TVFRPKFKVSVVCVE
+657 TVFRRDFKVSVVCIE
-672 RGKNIYDLP
+672 RGHTIYDLP
-681 DKDLTFYPYDVV
+681 DKDMVFYPYDII

-706 PIIEIED
+706 SIIEIED
-713 NELIRER
+713 NVLIRER
-720 EKHNLSLHNVKIS
+720 ERHNMNLHSFEIT
-733 EKSPLCHV
+733 EKSPICHV
-741 SLLNSMFKDKYDA
+741 SLLNSMFRDKYDA
-754 MVIAIQRDTE
+754 MVIAIQRGDD
-764 FVLSPSASTVFNN
+764 FILSPSASTVFGCH
-777 NDIVWFV
+777 DIVWFV
-784 SSNEAANLIKQK
+784 STNEAAKMIIQK
-796 EEI
+796 EKN

>member
-1 MDKEDHKEITNL
+1 M
-13 QSHTFFLPSEHLE
+13 E
-26 GDFLFHTF
+26 G
-34 YFINFTNFTNFFL
+34 
-47 SLRKISTME
+47 
-56 SVPALFS
+56 VPALFS
-63 DLALILITAGVTT
+63 DLALILVTAGITT

-88 GYIVSGFLI
+88 GYIVAGFLI
-97 GPHFTYFPVVG
+97 GPHFVYFPVVS
-108 DATSVSTWSE
+108 DTTSVETWSE

-146 MVLTELIIMFTIGF
+146 MVLTELIIMFSIGF
-160 FVGKLFGWQRMN
+160 LVGKLFGWQKMN

-195 KLKNE
+195 KLKNQ

-221 VILSTLSVGNTFDG
+221 VILSTLSVGNTFNG
-235 GELVLSMLKLVF
+235 GELVLSMIKLMF

-318 HRLITPIKNLFGA
+318 HKLVTPIKNLFAA
-331 IFFVSVGMMVNPQI
+331 IFFVSVGMMVDPKI
-345 LVQYTWPVVIIALTV
+345 LVEYTWPVVIIALTI
-360 MIIKTLSATFGML
+360 MIFKTLSATFGML

-379 QTSLKAGF
+379 HTSFKAGF

-419 VSIITTFFT
+419 VSIVTTFFT
-428 PYIIRLANPLYEW
+428 PYIIRLADPLYNW

-447 ERWKQAMT
+447 EKWKQTMT
-455 NYSQGFKVNENTTL
+455 NYSEGFKVNEDTTL
-469 TFKTFVVNQFKNMV
+469 TLKTFIINQFKNML

-492 AVICFSAIGPFI
+492 AIICFSAIGPFI
-504 IKNINGLWGGVV
+504 LNNIHGIWGGVTSV
-516 SIAVTLVILSP
+516 AVTLAIVSP
-527 FIWAMAFKYKISL
+527 FIWAMAFKYRISL
-540 TNSRLITKNAFERH
+540 TNSRLITKNLFERH
-554 VIAIIFILRY
+554 VIVLLFIIRYIIALSLITYILRHF
-564 LIAIT
+564 IT
-569 IVTMIIRHFVSI
+569 INF
-581 NIFEAIG
+581 FAAIG
-588 IAIAVSVL
+588 IAVGISL
-596 LAFSNGIMKF
+596 ILAFSNGIMKF
-606 YDRLEKNFMENLNK
+606 YDRLEHNFMDNLNK
-620 RQKQASFMIPEV
+620 RQKQASFIIPEV

-640 KMTVS
+640 KVTVS
-645 PLSQIVGKQLKD
+645 PLSQVVGKHLKD
-657 TVFRPKFKVSVVCVE
+657 TVFRSQYKVSVVCIE
-672 RGKNIYDLP
+672 RGNNTYDLP
-681 DKDLTFYPYDVV
+681 DKDMAFYPYDIV

-706 PIIEIED
+706 PIIEVED
-713 NELIRER
+713 TELIHER
-720 EKHNLSLHNVKIS
+720 KDHNMSLHSFKVS
-733 EKSPLCHV
+733 EKSQLCHV

-754 MVIAIQRDTE
+754 MVIAIQRGND
-764 FVLSPSASTVFNN
+764 FILSPSASTIFHC

-784 SSNEAANLIKQK
+784 SSVDAAKMIIQK
-796 EEI
+796 EEL

>member
-1 MDKEDHKEITNL
+1 
-13 QSHTFFLPSEHLE
+13 
-26 GDFLFHTF
+26 
-34 YFINFTNFTNFFL
+34 
-47 SLRKISTME
+47 ME
-56 SVPALFS
+56 SVPALFF

-88 GYIVSGFLI
+88 GYIVAGFLI
-97 GPHFTYFPVVG
+97 GPHFTYFPVVE
-108 DATSVSTWSE
+108 DPTNVSTWSE

-146 MVLTELIIMFTIGF
+146 MVLTELIIMFTTGF

-200 KFTADVIG
+200 KFTTHVIG

-221 VILSTLSVGNTFDG
+221 VILSTLSVGNTFNG
-235 GELVLSMLKLVF
+235 GELVLSMVKLMF
-247 FLIIWFIF
+247 FLIIWFVF
-255 GIYLIPSFLRLIRK
+255 GIYLIPSFLKLIRK
-269 FMTEET
+269 FMTKET

-318 HRLITPIKNLFGA
+318 HRLITPIKNLFAA
-331 IFFVSVGMMVNPQI
+331 IFFVSVGMLVDPKI
-345 LVQYTWPVVIIALTV
+345 LVDYTWPVVIIALTV
-360 MIIKTLSATFGML
+360 MIVKTLSATFGML

-379 QTSLKAGF
+379 HTSLKAGF

-404 SFKVIDEYLYPIIVT
+404 SFKVIDDYLYPIIVT
-419 VSIITTFFT
+419 VSIVTTFFT
-428 PYIIRLANPLYEW
+428 PYIIRLANPLYNW

-447 ERWKQAMT
+447 EKWKQAMT
-455 NYSQGFKVNENTTL
+455 NYSEGFKVSENTTL
-469 TFKTFVVNQFKNMV
+469 TFKTFVINQFKNML

-492 AVICFSAIGPFI
+492 ALICFSAIGPFI
-504 IKNINGLWGGVV
+504 IKNINGIWGGIT
-516 SIAVTLVILSP
+516 SIAITIAILSP

-540 TNSRLITKNAFERH
+540 TNSRLITKNVFERH
-554 VIAIIFILRY
+554 VIAFIFILRY
-564 LIAIT
+564 IIAIT
-569 IVTMIIRHFVSI
+569 IITFILRHFISI
-581 NIFEAIG
+581 NFFAAIG
-588 IAIAVSVL
+588 IAIIISL
-596 LAFSNGIMKF
+596 ILAFSNGIMKF
-606 YDRLEKNFMENLNK
+606 YDRLEKNFMDNLNK
-620 RQKQASFMIPEV
+620 RQKQASFIIPEV

-640 KMTVS
+640 KVTVS
-645 PLSQIVGKQLKD
+645 PLSQVVGKQLKN
-657 TVFRPKFKVSVVCVE
+657 TVFRRDYKVSVVCIE

-681 DKDLTFYPYDVV
+681 DKDMAFYPYDIV

-706 PIIEIED
+706 PIIEVED
-713 NELIRER
+713 TELIRER
-720 EKHNLSLHNVKIS
+720 KAHNMTLHSVKIS
-733 EKSPLCHV
+733 EHSPLCHV
-741 SLLNSMFKDKYDA
+741 SLLNSMFKDRYDA
-754 MVIAIQRDTE
+754 MVIAIQRGDE
-764 FVLSPSASTVFNN
+764 YILSPSASLVFSC

-784 SSNEAANLIKQK
+784 SSNDAAKMIKQK

>member
-1 MDKEDHKEITNL
+1 M
-13 QSHTFFLPSEHLE
+13 E
-26 GDFLFHTF
+26 G
-34 YFINFTNFTNFFL
+34 
-47 SLRKISTME
+47 
-56 SVPALFS
+56 VPALFF

-88 GYIVSGFLI
+88 GYIVAGFLI

-108 DATSVSTWSE
+108 DNSSVSTWSE

-146 MVLTELIIMFTIGF
+146 MVLTELIIMFSIGF
-160 FVGKLFGWQRMN
+160 LIGKLFGWQKMN

-221 VILSTLSVGNTFDG
+221 VILSTLSVKNTFDG
-235 GELVLSMLKLVF
+235 GELVLSMVKLMF

-255 GIYLIPSFLRLIRK
+255 GIYLIPSFLKLIRK
-269 FMTEET
+269 FMTKET
-275 LVIIAIGLC
+275 LVIISIGLC

-318 HRLITPIKNLFGA
+318 HRLVTPIKNLFAA
-331 IFFVSVGMMVNPQI
+331 IFFVSVGMLVDPEI
-345 LVQYTWPVVIIALTV
+345 LVKYTWPVIIIALTV
-360 MIIKTLSATFGML
+360 MIVKTLSATFGML

-379 QTSLKAGF
+379 HTSFKAGF

-392 GEFSFIIASLGL
+392 GEFSFIISALGL

-419 VSIITTFFT
+419 VSIVTTFFT
-428 PYIIRLANPLYEW
+428 PYIMRIADPLYNW
-441 LNPRIP
+441 INPRIP

-455 NYSQGFKVNENTTL
+455 NYSQGFKVNEDTTL
-469 TFKTFVVNQFKNMV
+469 TFKTFVINQFKNMV

-492 AVICFSAIGPFI
+492 GLICLSLTGALI
-504 IKNINGLWGGVV
+504 INNINGIWGVIT
-516 SIAVTLVILSP
+516 SIAVTLIIVSP

-540 TNSRLITKNAFERH
+540 TNSKLITKNKFEHH
-554 VIAIIFILRY
+554 VIVFIFVLRYIIAIIV
-564 LIAIT
+564 IT
-569 IVTMIIRHFVSI
+569 SIIRHLISI
-581 NIFEAIG
+581 NIFGALG
-588 IAIAVSVL
+588 IAFAISL
-596 LAFSNGIMKF
+596 ILAFSNGIMKF
-606 YDRLEKNFMENLNK
+606 YDRIEKNFMENLNK
-620 RQKQASFMIPEV
+620 RQKQASFIIPEV

-640 KMTVS
+640 KVTVS
-645 PLSQIVGKQLKD
+645 PLSQVVGKQLKD
-657 TVFRPKFKVSVVCVE
+657 TVFRSKYKVSVVCIE

-681 DKDLTFYPYDVV
+681 DKDMAFYPYDIV
-693 TLVGSDENINKVK
+693 TLVGCDENINKVK

-713 NELIRER
+713 TELIRER
-720 EKHNLSLHNVKIS
+720 VAHKMNLHFVTIS

-754 MVIAIQRDTE
+754 MVIAIQRGNDYI
-764 FVLSPSASTVFNN
+764 LSPSASTIFHDK
-777 NDIVWFV
+777 DIIWFV
-784 SSNEAANLIKQK
+784 SSNDAAKMIKQK